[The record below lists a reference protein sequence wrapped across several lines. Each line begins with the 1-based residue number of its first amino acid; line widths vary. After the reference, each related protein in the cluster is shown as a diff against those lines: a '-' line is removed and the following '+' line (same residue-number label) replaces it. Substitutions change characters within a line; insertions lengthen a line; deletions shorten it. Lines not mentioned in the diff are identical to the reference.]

1 MNGHEATTIFQ
12 RNTGRAPADC
22 GAPRPRRSRIS
33 RGQSM
38 VEFALISIVAL
49 VVMLVGIQFAIIGQA
64 ALAVSEGSSALAR
77 YAANNPGA
85 FTKTSGG
92 VTTPVYNGTG
102 LSVPAAAQSLLAS
115 SICDNSCGNLTLNIA
130 SYSGTST
137 STPPA
142 PTNAPVANVDQV
154 VITLNYNAANRIVV
168 PSTLLGISFPSMLTA
183 SDSQIYE

>member
-1 MNGHEATTIFQ
+1 MNGHKAMTIFR
-12 RNTGRAPADC
+12 RNRGRAPAAF

-38 VEFALISIVAL
+38 VEFALISTVAL

-64 ALAVSEGSSALAR
+64 ALAVAEGSSALAR
-77 YAANNPGA
+77 YAAKN
-85 FTKTSGG
+85 
-92 VTTPVYNGTG
+92 
-102 LSVPAAAQSLLAS
+102 LLAS

-142 PTNAPVANVDQV
+142 TTNAPVANVDQV
-154 VITLNYNAANRIVV
+154 VITLSYNAANRIIL
-168 PSTLLGISFPSMLTA
+168 PSSTLLGISFPSTLTA
-183 SDSQIYE
+183 SDSQMYE